1 MSTKVP
7 QIGFDRYVELVW
19 CQAAIDVAVGTKTTD
34 QLRELVAESLPG
46 VHSQRKTIDIV
57 NRLWIK
63 PFVGCEDFVS
73 RGVALYQELG
83 AKSVLPLAWGSAIA
97 AYPFFGKT
105 AEFSGRLLSLQGDC
119 SIQEIQRR
127 MAEAYGDKSGV
138 QRAVARI
145 LQSQAD
151 WGVLKRDAGTKRIL
165 KLPPREITDDSLTTW
180 VIEAAIR
187 FVGKP
192 ISVQALQ
199 SLPVLFPF
207 ALTRPLA
214 YLSSNCPHLDV
225 RTEGSSSQFVGLLD
239 TN

>member
-1 MSTKVP
+1 MNTKVP
-7 QIGFDRYVELVW
+7 QIGFDRYVELAW

-34 QLRELVAESLPG
+34 QLRELVAESLSG

-57 NRLWIK
+57 NRLWVR

-73 RGVALYQELG
+73 RGVTLYQQLG

-119 SIQEIQRR
+119 SIKEIQRR

-145 LQSQAD
+145 LQSQSD
-151 WGVLKRDAGTKRIL
+151 WGVLMRETDTKRIL
-165 KLPPREITDDSLTTW
+165 KLPSIEITDDSLTTW
-180 VIEAAIR
+180 MIEAAIR
-187 FVGKP
+187 FMGKP
-192 ISVQALQ
+192 VSVQSLQ

-214 YLSSNCPHLDV
+214 YLSATCSHLDV
-225 RTEGSSSQFVGLLD
+225 RTEGSSAQFVSLR
-239 TN
+239 TCP